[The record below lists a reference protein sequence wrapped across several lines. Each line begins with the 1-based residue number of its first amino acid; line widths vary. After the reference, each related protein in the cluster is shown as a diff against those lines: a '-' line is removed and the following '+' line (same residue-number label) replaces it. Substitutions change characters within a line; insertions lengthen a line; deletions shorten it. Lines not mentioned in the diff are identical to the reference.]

1 MTLCITFLQHYSK
14 KKNLFISVFLDD
26 PTVEGLDKSRN
37 LQTGEMIIIVVVLL
51 MWAGMKIKVSEFQ
64 PDIISVY

>member
-1 MTLCITFLQHYSK
+1 MTLCITFLQHHSG
-14 KKNLFISVFLDD
+14 KKNLFISVFIDD

-64 PDIISVY
+64 PLIISAY